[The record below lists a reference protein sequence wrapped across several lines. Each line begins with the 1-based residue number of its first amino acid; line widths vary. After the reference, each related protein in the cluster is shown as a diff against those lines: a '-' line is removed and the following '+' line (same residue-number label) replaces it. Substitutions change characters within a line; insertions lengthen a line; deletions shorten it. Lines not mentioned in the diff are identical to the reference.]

1 MLRWRYDDLSA
12 EVIFS
17 GGMETDDKM
26 NFRRRRIPSS
36 SLASAVATL
45 ALSMLLLLLP
55 AAVLCGGHASIKS
68 KYGQL
73 VTSSTLRWRAT
84 TAREFSLQAAVPR
97 EAVRSGTGNQER
109 VVCRADHHGAMALG
123 QTVEGGHCAVAF
135 INKLMK

>member
-1 MLRWRYDDLSA
+1 M
-12 EVIFS
+12 IFS
-17 GGMETDDKM
+17 SGMETEDKM
-26 NFRRRRIPSS
+26 NWRRPRIPPS
-36 SLASAVATL
+36 SLATL
-45 ALSMLLLLLP
+45 VLAMLLLLLP
-55 AAVLCGGHASIKS
+55 ATVLCGGHASIKS

-109 VVCRADHHGAMALG
+109 VVCRTDHHGAMALG

>member
-1 MLRWRYDDLSA
+1 
-12 EVIFS
+12 
-17 GGMETDDKM
+17 METEDKM
-26 NFRRRRIPSS
+26 NWRRPRIPPS
-36 SLASAVATL
+36 SLATL
-45 ALSMLLLLLP
+45 VLAMLLLLP
-55 AAVLCGGHASIKS
+55 ATVLCGGHASIKS

>member
-1 MLRWRYDDLSA
+1 
-12 EVIFS
+12 
-17 GGMETDDKM
+17 METEGKM
-26 NFRRRRIPSS
+26 NWRRRRISDSP
-36 SLASAVATL
+36 LGATL
-45 ALSMLLLLLP
+45 ALAALLLLLQP
-55 AAVLCGGHASIKS
+55 DSALCGGHASIKS

-84 TAREFSLQAAVPR
+84 TAQKFSLQAAVPR

-109 VVCRADHHGAMALG
+109 VVCRTDHHGAMALG

>member
-1 MLRWRYDDLSA
+1 MIL
-12 EVIFS
+12 FS
-17 GGMETDDKM
+17 GGMDTKDKM
-26 NFRRRRIPSS
+26 IRRWRRRRNPSS
-36 SLASAVATL
+36 SLFSVAATL
-45 ALSMLLLLLP
+45 LVSMLLLP
-55 AAVLCGGHASIKS
+55 AAVRCGGHASIKS

-84 TAREFSLQAAVPR
+84 TAREFSLQSAVPR

>member
-1 MLRWRYDDLSA
+1 
-12 EVIFS
+12 
-17 GGMETDDKM
+17 METEEDRM

-36 SLASAVATL
+36 SLSSVVATL
-45 ALSMLLLLLP
+45 ALSMLLP